1 MQMMTVYML
10 SLHFKTYIDEK
21 ENSGFC
27 LAFTSLHA
35 EIYFYRFLILFL
47 LPKPHHTT
55 TQAAKD
61 CLEASENIGNE
72 IWKNL
77 PNLWN
82 VLASSIG
89 KSLTRTSKA
98 PPTSAQNKYIFTAG
112 ENLFPLNFIKERV
125 TGLGFLAAVAQN
137 DNQ

>member
-1 MQMMTVYML
+1 MTIYML
-10 SLHFKTYIDEK
+10 SPHLKTYIDEK
-21 ENSGFC
+21 ENSGFFQHLPVC
-27 LAFTSLHA
+27 TQKSTFTGFSFFSFSPSLITPRLRLQKIDLKHL
-35 EIYFYRFLILFL
+35 R
-47 LPKPHHTT
+47 K
-55 TQAAKD
+55 
-61 CLEASENIGNE
+61 NG

-98 PPTSAQNKYIFTAG
+98 PPTSAQNKCIFTAG